1 MESDIADDL
10 DKLNIRDVLNA
21 DSRPTFIIDLD
32 PDDESPLPSNGIHPV
47 FCNTALTTHERLF
60 DSVRGEETSEAQTES
75 VSYLDFKSWA
85 TGITTQDDSKDVY
98 PLFFLYKDLLWTGST
113 VAKRWRLISGN
124 RLWQHAA
131 PPETLS
137 SSALSR
143 ASTPGIKDQDHA
155 KQEDPKPPK
164 QEPESEAR
172 NNVFQSPTE
181 MTAPELA
188 STEATLVAS
197 TQRKESLKSWW
208 RAGTSKGSS
217 DRITGSSSSESF
229 ILGKPEKAVAD
240 WTAAKPKGLLTPYIK
255 LLRGIDWSSTPL
267 GHMETW
273 SPELRQVA
281 NLVITNPHP
290 GKTHSTTRQD
300 LTLLTRT

>member
-10 DKLNIRDVLNA
+10 DKLNIRDILNA

-32 PDDESPLPSNGIHPV
+32 PDDESPLPANVIQPV
-47 FCNTALTTHERLF
+47 FCNAALKTHERLF
-60 DSVRGEETSEAQTES
+60 DSVRGEGTPNIAQTES
-75 VSYLDFKSWA
+75 VSYLDFKTWS
-85 TGITTQDDSKDVY
+85 TGITTQDDSRDVY

-124 RLWQHAA
+124 RLWQHTA

-143 ASTPGIKDQDHA
+143 ASTPTRPA
-155 KQEDPKPPK
+155 KQDR
-164 QEPESEAR
+164 EPEVK
-172 NNVFQSPTE
+172 NNIFQSPTE
-181 MTAPELA
+181 MIAPEIP
-188 STEATLVAS
+188 SIGGSTLVIS

-217 DRITGSSSSESF
+217 DRITGSSSSGSF
-229 ILGKPEKAVAD
+229 VLGKPEKAVAD
-240 WTAAKPKGLLTPYIK
+240 WTVAKPKGLLTPYMK
-255 LLRGIDWSSTPL
+255 LLREIDWSSTPL
-267 GHMETW
+267 GHMNTW

-281 NLVITNPHP
+281 NLVIMNPHP
-290 GKTHSTTRQD
+290 GKTA
-300 LTLLTRT
+300 